1 MESYEIIITP
11 DASADLWELRN
22 YIANVLLVPE
32 TVLEYV
38 RSIRKEI
45 ATLSEMP
52 GRIKPV
58 DDEPWHSRG
67 LRKIITENFY
77 VYFRIAE
84 EEKRVY
90 NMSTLPLWVT
100 DSFVLIVYIIPSI
113 MCSFTESV
121 IIKCAFS

>member
-22 YIANVLLVPE
+22 YIASVLLVPE
-32 TVLEYV
+32 TALEYV

-90 NMSTLPLWVT
+90 ILN
-100 DSFVLIVYIIPSI
+100 
-113 MCSFTESV
+113 V
-121 IIKCAFS
+121 IYNKSLT